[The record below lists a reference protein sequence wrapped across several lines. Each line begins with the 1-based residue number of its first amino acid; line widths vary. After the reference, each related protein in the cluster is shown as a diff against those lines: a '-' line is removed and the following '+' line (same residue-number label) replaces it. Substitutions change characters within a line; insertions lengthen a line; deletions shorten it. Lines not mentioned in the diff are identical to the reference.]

1 MSGKETKSVVYH
13 STQNKYLV
21 NIRSVMVIIQKGT
34 RDKWVYQIADS
45 KMVFIYGCTQ
55 SLLLCGLSLVVVHRL
70 LIVVASLAAL
80 VVVERLSCPA
90 ASGIL
95 LDQGL
100 NQCPSAWAGIFLTTR
115 PPSKSQK
122 WFLEKVLC
130 FCLDLRDWDVFLT
143 LVNSKNSQS
152 FASSVKWESNNP

>member
-1 MSGKETKSVVYH
+1 MWWWLFRKGQDVV
-13 STQNKYLV
+13 
-21 NIRSVMVIIQKGT
+21 
-34 RDKWVYQIADS
+34 KWVYQIADS
-45 KMVFIYGCTQ
+45 KVVFIYGCT
-55 SLLLCGLSLVVVHRL
+55 LLCGLSLVVVHRL
-70 LIVVASLAAL
+70 LIVVASLAAV
-80 VVVERLSCPA
+80 VVVEGLSCPA
-90 ASGIL
+90 ACGIL

-100 NQCPSAWAGIFLTTR
+100 NQCPSAWAGRFLTTR